1 MPQTVLRLLG
11 GKIFKMKKLISN
23 ISMGLGREKAKLVLK
38 GGNIF
43 DLITGQMRVGDIAIN
58 DGKIV
63 GTFENYEGEKIIEL
77 DGGIVVPGF
86 IDSHLHIESSM
97 LTPLEFDRC
106 VTPRGV
112 TTAICDP
119 HEIANVIGLAGVEY
133 FQFASECT
141 LMDLKVQIPSCVP
154 STEMETSGAILKL
167 KDIQTLMKHEST
179 LGLAE
184 MMNYPGVINGDPKV
198 LEKIQLYLG
207 KHIDGHAPLLSGK
220 ELNAYIS
227 AGIATDHEASNA
239 TEALEKLSK
248 GLRIFIREGSVS
260 KDMRALSSILNENT
274 SPYICLC
281 TDDRNPLDIAEYGH
295 LDYMIRSLIEMGVS
309 PLAVYRSASLSA
321 AETFGLKDRGLIA
334 PGKRAD
340 IVVLDSLENCNAQKV
355 FCAGQL
361 VNDDAFSSRKTTPD
375 IGRVSV
381 KAPMVVA
388 SDFKTRDDQ
397 ERTDIIGV
405 VEGKIITKHL
415 VETIPIIDGDKLPDI
430 GRDLIRISVVER
442 HGRNGNI
449 STGFVHGFGL
459 KSGAI
464 ASTVAHD
471 HHNIVVVGVNYE
483 DIAIAVNRLSE
494 IEGGFV
500 IVNQAQIIKE
510 LPLPLAGLMSLNS
523 FESVEND
530 LRLLRK
536 EASKLGV
543 GLTEPFLQLSF
554 LALPVIPSLKITDLG
569 LIDVN
574 EFKVIS

>member
-1 MPQTVLRLLG
+1 
-11 GKIFKMKKLISN
+11 
-23 ISMGLGREKAKLVLK
+23 MGLGRQKAKLVLK

-43 DLITGQMRVGDIAIN
+43 DLVTGQMRVGDIAIN

-77 DGGIVVPGF
+77 NGGIVVPGF

-119 HEIANVIGLAGVEY
+119 HEIANVIGSEGVEY
-133 FQFASECT
+133 FQFASGCT

-154 STEMETSGAILKL
+154 STDMETSGAKL
-167 KDIQTLMKHEST
+167 TSKDIRNLRKHEST

-239 TEALEKLSK
+239 AEALEKLSK

-260 KDMRALSSILNENT
+260 KDMKALASILNEKT
-274 SPYICLC
+274 APYICLC

-295 LDYMIRSLIEMGVS
+295 LDYMIRSLIELGVS

-340 IVVLDSLENCNAQKV
+340 IVVLDSLENCSVQKV

-361 VNDDAFSSRKTTPD
+361 VDDRAFSARKTIPD
-375 IGRVSV
+375 IGRDSV
-381 KAPMVVA
+381 KAPLVVA
-388 SDFKTRDDQ
+388 SDFKIRDDH
-397 ERTDIIGV
+397 ERTDIIGI
-405 VEGKIITKHL
+405 VEGKIITEHL

-430 GRDLIRISVVER
+430 ERDLIRISVVER
-442 HGRNGNI
+442 HGWNGNI
-449 STGFVHGFGL
+449 STGFVNGFGL

-471 HHNIVVVGVNYE
+471 HHNIVVVGVNYK
-483 DIAIAVNRLSE
+483 DIAIAVNRLGE

-500 IVNQAQIIKE
+500 IVNQGKIIKE
-510 LPLPLAGLMSLNS
+510 LPLRLAGLMSLNS
-523 FESVEND
+523 FESVEKD
-530 LRLLRK
+530 LRSLRK
-536 EASKLGV
+536 EASNLGV
-543 GLTEPFLQLSF
+543 DLAEPFLQLSF

-574 EFKVIS
+574 KFKVIS